1 MEQSNELLLETLLAE
16 NKRRRALLPTWIKVF
31 AWIFMIMGALV
42 PIVFIIG
49 LLGGNAQLSLYG
61 LETNNPLSPLGIFL
75 VFLFMLKGFAAFS
88 LWMEKD
94 LAINLAIADAILG
107 IVVCGA
113 VMFIIPFLAQNLS
126 YKFSFRLELALLI
139 PYLLKLQKIK
149 PSW

>member
-1 MEQSNELLLETLLAE
+1 MLNFHYMDWKQITRYLPLE
-16 NKRRRALLPTWIKVF
+16 F
-31 AWIFMIMGALV
+31 SSF
-42 PIVFIIG
+42 
-49 LLGGNAQLSLYG
+49 
-61 LETNNPLSPLGIFL
+61 
-75 VFLFMLKGFAAFS
+75 FLFMLKGFAAFS

-113 VMFIIPFLAQNLS
+113 VMFIIPFLAENLS